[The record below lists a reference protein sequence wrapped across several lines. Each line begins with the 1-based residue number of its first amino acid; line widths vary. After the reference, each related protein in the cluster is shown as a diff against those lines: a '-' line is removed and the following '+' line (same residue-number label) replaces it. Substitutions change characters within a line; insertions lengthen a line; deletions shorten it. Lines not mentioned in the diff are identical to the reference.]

1 MTEITYCVVSSFL
14 SAIVQVTLLFLIV
27 CLILERA
34 WMFTKYVNMLTIY
47 VALFLL
53 YLKLLFNI
61 FFWGI
66 TPLEKR
72 CWLMTS
78 WSESSNPCVSQVTQK
93 PFLLTSVEI
102 EKWLRQSTSFRRLS
116 CESSRLSLDPKIWHG
131 SYFYLEI
138 LVCKFL
144 QDWKMDHLP
153 MLRSLMRDYFNL
165 KMFLPKFFPL
175 GKSFITIP
183 KVVLGLQKKLHR
195 GGSAAW
201 RVSKICESGY

>member
-1 MTEITYCVVSSFL
+1 
-14 SAIVQVTLLFLIV
+14 
-27 CLILERA
+27 
-34 WMFTKYVNMLTIY
+34 MLT
-47 VALFLL
+47 
-53 YLKLLFNI
+53 YLRSFVLIIPKTAFFY

-66 TPLEKR
+66 IPLEKR

-78 WSESSNPCVSQVTQK
+78 LSESSNPCLSQVTQK
-93 PFLLTSVEI
+93 SFLLTPVEI
-102 EKWLRQSTSFRRLS
+102 KKWLRQSTSFKGLT
-116 CESSRLSLDPKIWHG
+116 CESSKLSLDPKIWHG
-131 SYFYLEI
+131 SYFYQKI
-138 LVCKFL
+138 LVCKFW

-153 MLRSLMRDYFNL
+153 MLRSLMRDHFNL

>member
-53 YLKLLFNI
+53 YLKLLFKI

-102 EKWLRQSTSFRRLS
+102 EKCLRQSTSFRGLT
-116 CESSRLSLDPKIWHG
+116 CESSRLSLDPKIWYG

-138 LVCKFL
+138 LVCKFW
-144 QDWKMDHLP
+144 QNWKMDHLP
-153 MLRSLMRDYFNL
+153 MFSGSWL
-165 KMFLPKFFPL
+165 
-175 GKSFITIP
+175 T
-183 KVVLGLQKKLHR
+183 KKGCTEGDQLR
-195 GGSAAW
+195 GGLAKYV
-201 RVSKICESGY
+201 RVDTRFQFTT

>member
-1 MTEITYCVVSSFL
+1 
-14 SAIVQVTLLFLIV
+14 
-27 CLILERA
+27 
-34 WMFTKYVNMLTIY
+34 MLTIY

-53 YLKLLFNI
+53 YLKLLFWF

-78 WSESSNPCVSQVTQK
+78 LSKSSNPCVSQVTQK

-102 EKWLRQSTSFRRLS
+102 EKWLRQSTSFRGLT

-138 LVCKFL
+138 LVCKFW
-144 QDWKMDHLP
+144 QNWKMDHLP
-153 MLRSLMRDYFNL
+153 MLRGSWLTKKSCTERDQL
-165 KMFLPKFFPL
+165 
-175 GKSFITIP
+175 
-183 KVVLGLQKKLHR
+183 R
-195 GGSAAW
+195 GGLAKYV
-201 RVSKICESGY
+201 RVDTRFQFTT

>member
-1 MTEITYCVVSSFL
+1 M
-14 SAIVQVTLLFLIV
+14 TLLFPIA
-27 CLILERA
+27 CLILEWA
-34 WMFTKYVNMLTIY
+34 CIFTKCVNMLTIY
-47 VALFLL
+47 VALLL
-53 YLKLLFNI
+53 LFLKLLLLI

-78 WSESSNPCVSQVTQK
+78 LSKSSNPCVSQVTQK

-102 EKWLRQSTSFRRLS
+102 EKWLRQSTSFRGLT

-138 LVCKFL
+138 LVCKFW

-153 MLRSLMRDYFNL
+153 MLRSLMRDHFNL

-183 KVVLGLQKKLHR
+183 KVVLGLQKKVAQR
-195 GGSAAW
+195 GISCVEG
-201 RVSKICESGY
+201 

>member
-1 MTEITYCVVSSFL
+1 
-14 SAIVQVTLLFLIV
+14 
-27 CLILERA
+27 
-34 WMFTKYVNMLTIY
+34 MLTTY

-53 YLKLLFNI
+53 YLQLLFWF

-66 TPLEKR
+66 IPLEKR

-78 WSESSNPCVSQVTQK
+78 LSESSNPCLSQVTQK
-93 PFLLTSVEI
+93 SFLLTPVEI
-102 EKWLRQSTSFRRLS
+102 KKWLRQSTSFKGLT
-116 CESSRLSLDPKIWHG
+116 CESSKLSLDPKIWHG
-131 SYFYLEI
+131 SYFYQKI
-138 LVCKFL
+138 LVCKFW

-153 MLRSLMRDYFNL
+153 MLRSLMRDHFNL

>member
-1 MTEITYCVVSSFL
+1 
-14 SAIVQVTLLFLIV
+14 
-27 CLILERA
+27 
-34 WMFTKYVNMLTIY
+34 MLTIY

-53 YLKLLFNI
+53 YLKLLFWF

-78 WSESSNPCVSQVTQK
+78 LSKSSNPCVSQVTQK

-102 EKWLRQSTSFRRLS
+102 EKWLRQSTSFRGLT

-138 LVCKFL
+138 LVCKFW

-153 MLRSLMRDYFNL
+153 MLRSLMRDHFNL

-183 KVVLGLQKKLHR
+183 KVVFGLQKSCTEGDQLR
-195 GGSAAW
+195 GGLAKYV
-201 RVSKICESGY
+201 RVDTRFQFTT

>member
-1 MTEITYCVVSSFL
+1 MLRSFVL
-14 SAIVQVTLLFLIV
+14 IILIAAFL
-27 CLILERA
+27 
-34 WMFTKYVNMLTIY
+34 
-47 VALFLL
+47 
-53 YLKLLFNI
+53 I

-78 WSESSNPCVSQVTQK
+78 LSKSSNPCVSQVTQK

-102 EKWLRQSTSFRRLS
+102 EKWLRQSTSFRGLT

-138 LVCKFL
+138 LVCKFW

-153 MLRSLMRDYFNL
+153 MLRSLMRDHFNL

-183 KVVLGLQKKLHR
+183 KVVLGLQKKVAQREISCVEGQQNMWEWILGFSLQHNMIMVFVI
-195 GGSAAW
+195 S
-201 RVSKICESGY
+201 

>member
-1 MTEITYCVVSSFL
+1 MF
-14 SAIVQVTLLFLIV
+14 AIVPVTLLFLIS
-27 CLILERA
+27 CLILESGCI
-34 WMFTKYVNMLTIY
+34 FTKYANMLTIY

-53 YLKLLFNI
+53 YLKLRFFD

-66 TPLEKR
+66 PIPLEKR
-72 CWLMTS
+72 GWLMPS
-78 WSESSNPCVSQVTQK
+78 LSKSSNPCVSQVTQK

-102 EKWLRQSTSFRRLS
+102 EKWLRQSTSFRGLT

-138 LVCKFL
+138 LVCKFW

-153 MLRSLMRDYFNL
+153 MLRSLMRDHFNL

-183 KVVLGLQKKLHR
+183 KVVLGLQKSCTEGDQLR
-195 GGSAAW
+195 GGLAKYV
-201 RVSKICESGY
+201 RVDTRF